1 MVCLGKIINLPLAC
15 VTFMDQALPTGL
27 DFRAV
32 PFQLIEADDLARIGI
47 GPSLGFPIALC

>member
-1 MVCLGKIINLPLAC
+1 
-15 VTFMDQALPTGL
+15 MDQALPTGL